1 MSDALIVFEENDPLK
16 ASTTNDNNNFLLNK
30 ITETAQRIENEISTL
45 ETRLTDIISSSSA
58 PIGSIIMWSSTNIP
72 ENWLAMV
79 GQDISNEAYAEL
91 RNITGKTSLPDT
103 RNRVPQGNTT
113 PLNYISAGLPDIYG
127 YLGDVVSSTS
137 SGANGAFNWWNTGA
151 VTGIDNQ
158 QQSLMASDFY
168 ASRSNSIYG
177 ASNTVQPPAV
187 TVVFIIKYK

>member
-103 RNRVPQGNTT
+103 RNRVPQGNAT
-113 PLNYISAGLPDIYG
+113 PLNYISAGLPNIIG
-127 YLGDVVSSTS
+127 HMSWGPSHAVSS
-137 SGANGAFNWWNTGA
+137 SGCFWFTNQEGAPHGTENDYFPT
-151 VTGIDNQ
+151 VTQ
-158 QQSLMASDFY
+158 HFE
-168 ASRSNSIYG
+168 ASRSNPIYG